1 MGMLACAKHPAARD
15 LFLRAD
21 EILGIPLTRI
31 VREGPG
37 EDLTRTEYAQPAIF
51 VTSLAVLAGRRAAGL
66 FEDASFQ
73 AAAGLSLG
81 EYTAHC
87 FAGTF
92 SFEDGLKLVRA
103 RGLAMQDAATRIPS
117 GMTSL
122 VGADP
127 AAAERVCARARGAGV
142 LVVANLNAPG
152 QVVLSGDCEALAR
165 VPEAATAEGI
175 RRCIP
180 LSVAGAFHSPLMAPA
195 RDALE
200 AALAATTMHAPRIP
214 IWSNV
219 TAAPV
224 QDVTTIRMLLAR
236 QVVEPVRWEETMR
249 GLEAAGCHEAA
260 EPPPGRVLSALARKC
275 APGIAM
281 LALPEEEA

>member
-1 MGMLACAKHPAARD
+1 MGMVACGKHPAARR
-15 LFLRAD
+15 LYEIAD
-21 EILGIPLTRI
+21 DILGIPLTRI
-31 VREGPG
+31 VREGPA
-37 EDLTRTEYAQPAIF
+37 EELTRTEYAQPAIF

-66 FEDASFQ
+66 FEDSSFH

-103 RGLAMQDAATRIPS
+103 RGLAMQNAAALVPS

-127 AAAERVCARARGAGV
+127 AAAERVCARARGEGV

-152 QVVLSGDCEALAR
+152 QIVLSGDRDALAR

-200 AALAATTMHAPRIP
+200 KALAATEMHTPRVP
-214 IWSNV
+214 VWSNV
-219 TAAPV
+219 TAQPV
-224 QDVTTIRMLLAR
+224 QDVAVIRTLLAR
-236 QVVEPVRWEETMR
+236 QVVEPVRWEESMR
-249 GLEAAGCHEAA
+249 NLEAAGCQEAA
-260 EPPPGRVLSALARKC
+260 EPPPGRVLAALARKC

-281 LALPEEEA
+281 QAIPEEDA